1 MLKSICLDAFCQVYA
16 QIYMSM
22 CSLPCLCLDLQ
33 LYVLLAMFMLRSI
46 CLCALCH
53 VCVQIYI
60 FVHSVPCSHVQIYM
74 FGCYVMCSYSLFCL
88 LMYLFLV
95 FWPFMQ
101 GVDLDLDLVVQ
112 VYIHTPKPISKGLDH
127 FLYACPRLLACFY
140 ALSHVAYV
148 DLGFN
153 ILFSLHRFVRVNL
166 WAHLL
171 VWLHPPLLWLIGSL
185 VRYTFMVLV
194 WLRHTFP
201 CSVRC

>member
-1 MLKSICLDAFCQVYA
+1 MFMLKSICLDAFCQVYA

-46 CLCALCH
+46 CLCALCY

-95 FWPFMQ
+95 FWPFRQ

-112 VYIHTPKPISKGLDH
+112 AYIHTPKPISKGLDH
-127 FLYACPRLLACFY
+127 FLYACLCLLACFY
-140 ALSHVAYV
+140 VLS
-148 DLGFN
+148 
-153 ILFSLHRFVRVNL
+153 
-166 WAHLL
+166 
-171 VWLHPPLLWLIGSL
+171 
-185 VRYTFMVLV
+185 
-194 WLRHTFP
+194 P
-201 CSVRC
+201 CCLCRSRL